1 MPGELRGR
9 HRQDSGYRHQMAH
22 NVQVV
27 AQHPVTAGLPPSFP
41 MTDELYLY
49 EVFEDEVTPLLRS
62 DYAFTRSN
70 FYSAASAVRDGKM
83 FDNEGWRHDDGSN
96 LVGWIKRCGQS
107 RSVYLQGGDDPAA
120 YANSHYRQLIANAID
135 WAAAW
140 AEDAAGQDV

>member
-1 MPGELRGR
+1 
-9 HRQDSGYRHQMAH
+9 
-22 NVQVV
+22 
-27 AQHPVTAGLPPSFP
+27 

-49 EVFEDEVTPLLRS
+49 EVFEDEVTPLAAQRLRLHPQQLLLRS
-62 DYAFTRSN
+62 QRGSGRQDVRQRGLAPRRRQATWWLDQALWPKPQRL
-70 FYSAASAVRDGKM
+70 SAR
-83 FDNEGWRHDDGSN
+83 R
-96 LVGWIKRCGQS
+96 